1 MALLLARSTI
11 DEVPELE
18 GLEAALLFVEEDA
31 TRLAELEVELFVDEN
46 AVELGTVD
54 EADKADDEGRT
65 ELKLLLFDDE
75 TAEDDD

>member
-1 MALLLARSTI
+1 MALLLARSTV